1 MWEYVNIMK
10 ILKTTTYRKMIN
22 VIKQQDDEL
31 KRAFKLLHEGLEI
44 MAKLKAEND
53 YLRALNNVSDIDFPN
68 TEEGSKTNTGNIDI
82 NDIFN
87 N

>member
-1 MWEYVNIMK
+1 MK
-10 ILKTTTYRKMIN
+10 ILKNSTYRKMID

-44 MAKLKAEND
+44 MKKLKAEND

-68 TEEGSKTNTGNIDI
+68 TDEGSKTDFGRIDI

>member
-1 MWEYVNIMK
+1 MK
-10 ILKTTTYRKMIN
+10 RL
-22 VIKQQDDEL
+22 QS
-31 KRAFKLLHEGLEI
+31 
-44 MAKLKAEND
+44 END

-68 TEEGSKTNTGNIDI
+68 TEEGSKTDFGGIDI

>member
-1 MWEYVNIMK
+1 MK
-10 ILKTTTYRKMIN
+10 ILKNTTYQKMIDT
-22 VIKQQDDEL
+22 IRQQDEEL
-31 KRAFKLLHEGLEI
+31 KRALKLLHEGLAI
-44 MAKLKAEND
+44 MKRLQSEND

-68 TEEGSKTNTGNIDI
+68 TEEGSKTDFGGIDI